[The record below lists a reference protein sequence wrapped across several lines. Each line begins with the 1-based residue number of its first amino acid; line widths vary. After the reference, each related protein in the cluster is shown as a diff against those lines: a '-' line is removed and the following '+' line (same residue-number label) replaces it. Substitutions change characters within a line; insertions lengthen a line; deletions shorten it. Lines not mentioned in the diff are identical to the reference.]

1 MASPDIP
8 MHLDD
13 LLIPAENYFKFTFFI
28 MSQYIEFD
36 FPGISHFRFDV

>member
-8 MHLDD
+8 IHLDD

-28 MSQYIEFD
+28 YESVHRI
-36 FPGISHFRFDV
+36 